1 MELRHEWQ
9 SRCDLRRRRKSFTYL
24 GGHDKATSV
33 AIQNEGKIV
42 VAGLTGA
49 LASGWTLRWARC
61 GPGRIRSAQSEFI
74 EWRKRSGTGIQDR
87 SR

>member
-42 VAGLTGA
+42 VAGLTGSARFWLDFA
-49 LASGWTLRWARC
+49 LGSVWA
-61 GPGRIRSAQSEFI
+61 GPHSFSSI
-74 EWRKRSGTGIQDR
+74 
-87 SR
+87 